1 MARTTQKPRSATL
14 WLIVGGER
22 EGIGAKPLVLDLA
35 GEEEGALAVFS
46 FVEEAQMY
54 LQNAAPQQGSWRVE
68 EVEAGELVSMLVW
81 GSCSQ
86 VKWVALDPMPPQV
99 VGSCEAN
106 RLVCTNWQDFLG
118 LLRGESE
125 EAPMVGSQREG

>member
-1 MARTTQKPRSATL
+1 MARTTQKARPAAF
-14 WLIVGGER
+14 WLIVGGDR
-22 EGIGAKPLVLDLA
+22 EGVGAKPLVLDLL

-54 LQNAAPQQGSWRVE
+54 LQDAAPQGSWRAE

-99 VGSCEAN
+99 VDSCEAN
-106 RLVCTNWQDFLG
+106 QLVCTDWQDFLG
-118 LLRGESE
+118 LLRGDSE
-125 EAPMVGSQREG
+125 EAAMVGA

>member
-1 MARTTQKPRSATL
+1 MARTTQKARPAAF
-14 WLIVGGER
+14 WLIVGGDR
-22 EGIGAKPLVLDLA
+22 EGIGAKPLVLDLL

-54 LQNAAPQQGSWRVE
+54 LQDAAPQGSWRAE

-99 VGSCEAN
+99 VDSCEAN
-106 RLVCTNWQDFLG
+106 QLVCTHWQDFLG
-118 LLRGESE
+118 LLRGDSE
-125 EAPMVGSQREG
+125 EAAMVRSRREG